1 MTSVET
7 DSNVYYNEINRL
19 KNVKKHAQYMGVC
32 ACFVSFLIK
41 IFAQM
46 NLILFLCNRFEI
58 EYLIITIKKLQSC
71 QKLKA
76 K

>member
-1 MTSVET
+1 
-7 DSNVYYNEINRL
+7 
-19 KNVKKHAQYMGVC
+19 MGVC